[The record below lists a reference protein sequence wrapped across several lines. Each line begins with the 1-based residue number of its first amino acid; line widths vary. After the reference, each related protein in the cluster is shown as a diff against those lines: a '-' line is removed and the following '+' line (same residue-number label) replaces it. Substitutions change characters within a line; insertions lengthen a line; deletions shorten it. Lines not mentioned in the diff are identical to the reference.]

1 MDPEDHSFQ
10 SGALE
15 DTRPD
20 SEKIKD
26 YKFSEVVSAVN
37 PVTWVEK
44 PQSEWRHFPIFNQN
58 GSGSCVA
65 QTMAKLGGVL
75 YWLKNNVY
83 VHFSATDVYQRRA
96 NKPQGGM
103 GGVDVFDVA
112 RKGMTL
118 EELVPSQNMTDNQ
131 MDSVVIPQ
139 YKKDVGSIF
148 KIGNY
153 LIAPTGDIETVASII
168 ETTKKAVMVWFYFK
182 NDEWTEHP
190 TIKYPNLNRYASD
203 TARHSVAAVDFTL
216 VNGKKCLIID
226 DSWGT
231 SYGLAGERVI
241 DEDFY
246 KARNFFAAYPMS
258 FQFDDQSQ
266 PEPAPVPIPPVKPK
280 HTFTVPLVFGNIS
293 ADVTYLQN
301 VLKYEGLFPVNVDST
316 GSYGSITAKGVLA
329 WQKKYSIASVAEL
342 DALMGRRVGKKTVA
356 KLNELY
362 SQ

>member
-1 MDPEDHSFQ
+1 MDPEETSSFQ
-10 SGALE
+10 SGALI
-15 DTRPD
+15 DTRPE
-20 SEKIKD
+20 SEKIRD

-44 PQSEWRHFPIFNQN
+44 PQSSWRHFPIFNQN

-83 VHFSATDVYQRRA
+83 VHFSATHIYQRRV

-118 EELVPSQNMTDNQ
+118 EELVPSQGMTDAQ
-131 MDSVVIPQ
+131 MDGIEIPK
-139 YKKDVGSIF
+139 YKQDVGAIF

-153 LIAPTGDIETVASII
+153 LIVSEGDIETVASII

-182 NDEWTEHP
+182 SDEWTP
-190 TIKYPNLNRYASD
+190 NPKIIYPDLDRYAQS
-203 TARHSVAAVDFTL
+203 TARHSVAAVDYAL
-216 VNGKKCLIID
+216 VGGKKSLIID

-231 SYGLAGERVI
+231 SFGLAGERVI

-266 PEPAPVPIPPVKPK
+266 PQPTPVITKPK
-280 HTFTVPLVFGNIS
+280 YTFTVPLVFDSSSN
-293 ADVTYLQN
+293 DVKALQDI
-301 VLKYEGLFPVNVDST
+301 LRFEGFFPVNADST
-316 GSYGSITAKGVLA
+316 GYYGSVTSKGVLA
-329 WQKKYSIASVAEL
+329 WQKKYNIASMAEL
-342 DALMGRRVGKKTVA
+342 DALMGRRVGAKTIA